1 MVKCNTINCNKTA
14 IYGYFI
20 DKIKLACKKHR
31 ILVAPNKMIDLRYKC
46 CSCGTKPCFGL
57 FDDKTP
63 TCCSKCKSDDM
74 IDIVHNKCKC
84 GIRASFGFES
94 DKKASCCLKC
104 KSNLMIDI
112 THNKYKCLCGIRA
125 TFGLESDTKPTC
137 CKKCKTD
144 LMVNIID
151 KKCLCGTHQPVF
163 GLPNDKVPSCC
174 SECKTENMIDIVNNK
189 CICGIRPSFG
199 LITDKM
205 PTCCLKCKT
214 NDMINIVDH
223 KCSCGTIPVFGL
235 SNDKTPTCCSKCKT
249 DNMINIKTKLCKC
262 GTQPIF
268 GLLNE
273 KPICCYQCKTEDMID
288 LLNTTCK
295 AVDKDGKKFC
305 NTRANPKYDGYCTHC
320 FAHLFPLDPRTPNI
334 RKNSKEI
341 AVRNFINNNFDG
353 FEHDH
358 PLWVN
363 GCDCTHKRRID
374 HRKVINETLLATET
388 DEFQHK
394 PYDKQD
400 EIIRYDDLIM
410 VHGGKSIFIRFN
422 PDSYRDNG
430 ILMNPPME
438 ERLEVLKKEIEKQ
451 IKRIENNENT
461 EFIEI
466 IYMYY
471 DK

>member
-1 MVKCNTINCNKTA
+1 MVKCNTINCDKIA
-14 IYGYFI
+14 VYGYLI
-20 DKIKLACKKHR
+20 NKVKLACAEHKISTNENKMYNLYYTYCQCGIRASFGIINEKPLCCKKCKT
-31 ILVAPNKMIDLRYKC
+31 NNMIDLTNINRLCPCGTIPSFGLELDKKPSC
-46 CSCGTKPCFGL
+46 CSKCKTENMIYIIKKNCQCGIRPSFGFINDKKPLCCAKCKKEGMINLTCINRLCKCGKQPSFGL
-57 FDDKTP
+57 VNDNKPNYCVNCKTDDMIDLKNKKCLCGIQPYFGLPDDKVA
-63 TCCSKCKSDDM
+63 TCCSKCKSD
-74 IDIVHNKCKC
+74 
-84 GIRASFGFES
+84 
-94 DKKASCCLKC
+94 
-104 KSNLMIDI
+104 
-112 THNKYKCLCGIRA
+112 
-125 TFGLESDTKPTC
+125 
-137 CKKCKTD
+137 
-144 LMVNIID
+144 
-151 KKCLCGTHQPVF
+151 
-163 GLPNDKVPSCC
+163 
-174 SECKTENMIDIVNNK
+174 NMIDIVSKK
-189 CICGIRPSFG
+189 CTCSNSHPTFGYIDDNIR
-199 LITDKM
+199 L
-205 PTCCLKCKT
+205 CCIKCKT
-214 NDMINIVDH
+214 KDMINLVSP
-223 KCSCGTIPVFGL
+223 KCIAT
-235 SNDKTPTCCSKCKT
+235 
-249 DNMINIKTKLCKC
+249 
-262 GTQPIF
+262 
-268 GLLNE
+268 
-273 KPICCYQCKTEDMID
+273 
-288 LLNTTCK
+288 
-295 AVDKDGKKFC
+295 DKDGKTYCATFG
-305 NTRANPKYDGYCTHC
+305 NSKYDGYCTHC
-320 FAHLFPLDPRTPNI
+320 FANLFPLDPRTPNI
-334 RKNSKEI
+334 RIKTKEI